1 MSSVEPHL
9 IELICPMAEIRR
21 RLTTSEA
28 ISLANDLIVGTET
41 EKKIIEW
48 KKNRNEYNNNSPVL
62 GKKWWQ
68 LFKKQWSHWLVTKR
82 GQKFALDR
90 SIG

>member
-1 MSSVEPHL
+1 MFQGGGPESLMASVEPHL

-41 EKKIIEW
+41 EK
-48 KKNRNEYNNNSPVL
+48 R
-62 GKKWWQ
+62 
-68 LFKKQWSHWLVTKR
+68 
-82 GQKFALDR
+82 
-90 SIG
+90 